1 MKIQWLIFSL
11 HQIPLPHRKFHWKC
25 SNTFTFTIWRMNFS
39 PTKRRRHHF
48 SIKNNRI
55 GHHTIIAHNNISSEM
70 YRNSEF
76 HTTLA
81 EGSSRCKRFHDIP
94 DFHHCIFIKWIHGPF
109 SPAPLR
115 PVYSQHHEEVWAQKA
130 NGSLDPSTS
139 LLSLSLCVSAS
150 VGCKLL
156 KWWSPVPLLL
166 QKDLGKWLLYN
177 SMQYN
182 QISNNIYIY
191 IHV

>member
-1 MKIQWLIFSL
+1 MCQGLYKLLIL
-11 HQIPLPHRKFHWKC
+11 GMVMGNPCKEYINPYYWVDEHALPQG
-25 SNTFTFTIWRMNFS
+25 N
-39 PTKRRRHHF
+39 
-48 SIKNNRI
+48 
-55 GHHTIIAHNNISSEM
+55 
-70 YRNSEF
+70 
-76 HTTLA
+76 
-81 EGSSRCKRFHDIP
+81 
-94 DFHHCIFIKWIHGPF
+94 
-109 SPAPLR
+109 
-115 PVYSQHHEEVWAQKA
+115 

-191 IHV
+191 TCVKQTQGQAITSNLLEIS